1 MKEKRV
7 SFGQGKGSITHNNR
21 KFIADNID
29 VFRTHENIT
38 FVCQPISEAYEQ
50 LFAESTKRYN
60 AKQKRN
66 DRKIHGSYYEHLFG
80 VKPCNNVRTA
90 ADKRKSFYEDVVQI
104 GKMEDSGY
112 GTEDFQLVAECLK
125 EYMNGFQKRN
135 PNFYVFNAVLHM
147 DEATPHLHID
157 YIPIGHYKR
166 GQDTQNG
173 IAQALK
179 EMGFGEGKQAI
190 ARWRSAEVEVLN
202 QICREHGI
210 EPLAPEKS
218 RGTLEVAEYKEQRQ
232 KADALKSE
240 NNRAESEIEQKKSEC
255 QNLDGQIADKVAKIN
270 EILNYLPDMGKD
282 EKLENKC
289 SEIIAELDE
298 MLKSK
303 LSILKYKDD
312 IIANVQKLCK
322 LVKKVNSRADKAT
335 DTVYALREQYDKCEK
350 ERSELWQ
357 RSMERSGKINELTRN
372 NSDLQRTVDSLTEFI
387 DLLKRFE
394 PQKYSE
400 VRALQEHIR
409 TQQEVR
415 TNRKKMCGLE

>member
-1 MKEKRV
+1 M
-7 SFGQGKGSITHNNR
+7 
-21 KFIADNID
+21 
-29 VFRTHENIT
+29 
-38 FVCQPISEAYEQ
+38 P
-50 LFAESTKRYN
+50 
-60 AKQKRN
+60 
-66 DRKIHGSYYEHLFG
+66 
-80 VKPCNNVRTA
+80 
-90 ADKRKSFYEDVVQI
+90 
-104 GKMEDSGY
+104 
-112 GTEDFQLVAECLK
+112 DFQLVAKCLK

-190 ARWRSAEVEVLN
+190 ARWRSAEMEVLN

-218 RGTLEVAEYKEQRQ
+218 RGTLEVAEYKEQRR
-232 KADALKSE
+232 KADALKTE
-240 NNRAESEIEQKKSEC
+240 NDRAESEIEQKKSEC
-255 QNLDGQIADKVAKIN
+255 QNLDGQIADKVAKVN
-270 EILNYLPDMGKD
+270 EILNYLPDMEKD

-289 SEIIAELDE
+289 AEIIDELTE

-303 LSILKYKDD
+303 LSIMKYKDD
-312 IIANVQKLCK
+312 IIANVQKVCK

-357 RSMERSGKINELTRN
+357 RSMERSGRINELTRN

-394 PQKYSE
+394 PQKYAE
-400 VRALQEHIR
+400 IKQVQEYVHS
-409 TQQEVR
+409 QQEQEIQQQYAA
-415 TNRKKMCGLE
+415 KKKKLWGLE

>member
-50 LFAESTKRYN
+50 LFAESTDRYN
-60 AKQKRN
+60 ARQKRN

-218 RGTLEVAEYKEQRQ
+218 GGTLEVAEYKEQRQ

-350 ERSELWQ
+350 EQSELWQ
-357 RSMERSGKINELTRN
+357 RSMERSGKINELTRK